1 MADESAVHVNFAR
14 PVAIFPLDGV
24 TLYPHQVVPLHIFEA
39 RYRQM
44 VSDVLDSSGL
54 IAMAVYDIDTSEGES
69 TPQASDPP
77 LRRAVCIGHVVRH
90 EKLPDGRY
98 NILLQGVCR
107 ARIMQELPREG
118 PRMYRSAMLEPTEPS
133 SDAMKS
139 SSPIMGQ
146 MDEARSELGKLLG
159 EGELRRLVAAEPL
172 LEYIRNEDIST
183 PAVLELVASVLAR
196 EPGVR
201 YELLAE
207 ANPGVRANTLLTE
220 LRSLE
225 RIVRLAVQQ
234 HPEKWPKGMSWN

>member
-1 MADESAVHVNFAR
+1 
-14 PVAIFPLDGV
+14 
-24 TLYPHQVVPLHIFEA
+24 
-39 RYRQM
+39 
-44 VSDVLDSSGL
+44 
-54 IAMAVYDIDTSEGES
+54 
-69 TPQASDPP
+69 
-77 LRRAVCIGHVVRH
+77 
-90 EKLPDGRY
+90 
-98 NILLQGVCR
+98 
-107 ARIMQELPREG
+107 
-118 PRMYRSAMLEPTEPS
+118 MYRSAMLEPTEPS